1 MSEVVVQGSAAP
13 PRSRGR
19 RAFAVLGALL
29 LVVLAGAG
37 AYAYFTAGQQETD
50 DAIVEADVVQVTA
63 RVSGVVAQLVVHDN
77 QVVRKGDV
85 VLQLDD
91 ADLQVRLAQAQADLL
106 TAEAQ
111 AAGARAQMQVV
122 DATARGQLQGAR
134 AQVSTSASSV
144 QAADAQIAA
153 AQAALSRAQ
162 AEVDKA
168 DRDLVRAKE
177 LVAVDAIARQ
187 QLDAAQLSSDAA
199 RAAQRQAQAGV
210 VAAEEAKRT
219 AQGRVLE
226 AEARVSQTTPV
237 VPQIEA
243 ARSAAALADARVTS
257 ARAAIRQVELQLSY
271 TQVVAPNDGLVT
283 QLGARQGALVQAG
296 QPLAQLVPTQTYLV
310 ANFKETQIDDMQP
323 GNRAEVRIDAY
334 PGRTFEAVVE
344 SLAGGTG
351 SRFSLIPPDNA
362 SGNFVKV
369 VQRVPVR
376 LTWKSEPDVAMK
388 PGLSATVN
396 VFVGGPK

>member
-1 MSEVVVQGSAAP
+1 MSDVAVQESPAP
-13 PRSRGR
+13 KSRGG

-29 LVVLAGAG
+29 LVVLGGVG

-50 DAIVEADVVQVTA
+50 DAIVEADVVPVTA
-63 RVSGVVAQLVVHDN
+63 RVSGVVAELAVHDN
-77 QVVRKGDV
+77 QVVKKGDV
-85 VLQLDD
+85 LLQLDD
-91 ADLQVRLAQAQADLL
+91 ADLQVRLAQAQADLQ

-111 AAGARAQMQVV
+111 AAGARAQLLVV
-122 DATARGQLQGAR
+122 DATARGQLEGAR

-153 AQAALSRAQ
+153 AQAALARAQ

-187 QLDAAQLSSDAA
+187 QLDGAQLASDAA
-199 RAAQRQAQAGV
+199 RAALRQAQAGV
-210 VAAEEAKRT
+210 LSAEEAKRT

-237 VPQIEA
+237 RPQIEA
-243 ARSAAALADARVTS
+243 ARSSAALADARVIS

-271 TQVVAPNDGLVT
+271 TKVVAPNDGLVT

-296 QPLAQLVPTQTYLV
+296 QPLAQLVPRQTYLV
-310 ANFKETQIDDMQP
+310 ANFKETQIDDMHP

-334 PGRTFEAVVE
+334 PGRTFQAVVE
-344 SLAGGTG
+344 SLSGGTG

-376 LTWKSEPDVAMK
+376 LTWTSDPDVAMK